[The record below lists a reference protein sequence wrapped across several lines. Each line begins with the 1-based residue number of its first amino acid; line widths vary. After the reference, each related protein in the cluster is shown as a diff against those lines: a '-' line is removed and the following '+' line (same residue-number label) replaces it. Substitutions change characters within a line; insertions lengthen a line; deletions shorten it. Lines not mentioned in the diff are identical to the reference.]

1 MRYRKEKNLFSAK
14 VYIDSR
20 VKKPGKL
27 VSGVITV
34 SSIFVGLIM
43 VFYYFYPAFASPPTT
58 PYAPGETTDPSCS
71 PGDTNCTV
79 YPPLT
84 TTLTGNTAITM
95 GTSSL
100 RFAYDSTNYTALNV
114 GTDGALTV
122 SSTSG
127 ATTTFANKIYFLSNA
142 YFNTIASGTWNGSVV
157 GVAYGG
163 TNSSTIAANGSII
176 YSDGTRYNATEVGTL
191 GYFLMSAGAGRP
203 VWINSTTFGSGTVN
217 SGTAG
222 QFPYYAS
229 NGTAL
234 TGTSTLFITPTS
246 LVGIGTTTP
255 TQKLSV
261 VGNVSNILDRSN
273 TSSISQIST
282 VTVGS
287 VPRGLFVS
295 GKYLYVANYDS
306 NTISIV
312 DVSNPS
318 VPVQIATTSVDT
330 NPISTFVSGRYL
342 YVANYTSNTVSV
354 VDISNPSSP
363 RKLSSV
369 AVEAQPTTIYVS
381 GHYAYVVNH
390 TSNTISVVDVSNPY
404 TPVQIATTSVGNSP
418 RSVYVSGRYAYVA
431 NYLGNTMSVV
441 DVSNPATPVEIATVS
456 VGSNPRGVYVSGRYA
471 YVANFSGATV
481 SVVDVS
487 NPAVPVQIATVPVG
501 TSPTAIYVSGRYA
514 YVSNWGSANISIVD
528 VSSSSAPSHIATV
541 PVGTN
546 PYSIFVSGRYIY
558 VANYGSNT
566 ISILDISGTEVSSL
580 IAHSAEVGN
589 LQSRNDILAQGNI
602 MAGTSLMAG
611 AGGIMSQGALS
622 IFASSTGS
630 TSSIFSID
638 SAASSSILKV
648 MANGRVGIGT
658 SSPGALLNLASDSN
672 TQLHLNRYGAS
683 GQTGTLRIGNQAGL
697 IANSRGGINNGV
709 LRNDGVLHL
718 TRNLVYN
725 SGDWELE
732 AADTGGLLE
741 VGNEGISLW
750 TSASAAAGTKNL
762 GIILM
767 ARDDGDLVIPAKV
780 GIGVPYNDST
790 VTTPLYVQGN
800 TSEIIRSVRT
810 STFTNVAPTGL
821 RLAQN
826 SSNSSLADGF
836 GMVMQFAIDSPSISE
851 TAIAEI
857 GGIRSGGNTSGAL
870 VFNTYDAGVNTEKL
884 RITPSGQIGINSSS
898 PVASLSLQ
906 GTSTVNIVEIAS
918 STGASLF
925 RINKDGNIGIGS
937 STPTTALTI
946 GGTGAL
952 SFGNIPATTGA
963 IRLENNTGIYGRR
976 ADNAADIGLLSLNTS
991 NQVIIGAFA
1000 STVLLSTDL
1009 GFSSDNTYDIGGGTR
1024 SPRHIFARSNM
1035 AAGTSTAIA
1044 RLTVQGDGT
1053 ANPFSVVTNTA
1064 AASSMFTILTNGRV
1078 GINTSS
1084 PIAMLSVQGTDG
1096 INPFSINSSTGE
1108 SLLNILT
1115 NGNVGISSSS
1125 PQYTL
1130 GVQGY
1135 ISGTR
1140 VYTGNPSVYFASDS
1154 GGITVNGGYLYAN
1167 GSGNSFY
1174 VQNKANF
1181 RGTIANDSAGYLTI
1195 VGGTSSST
1203 YFNST
1208 IGINTTSP
1216 LAKLDI
1222 WGAGN
1227 TSSTVSV
1234 NVHSASGTSTFKIDD
1249 AGNAFFA
1256 NDGVY
1261 YEASS
1266 SVTYVNSLETGP
1278 LNFDDNA
1285 GMVTWVDMTV
1295 SSTVVGT
1302 PNSYT
1307 AAINDNPMLMIYAES
1322 NGSGGIAN
1330 QTISINTSTTSTYK
1344 LYIDAGAS
1352 TTAGL
1357 GVNGFIKAS
1366 GYIAGT
1372 TTLDIAETY
1381 PLDPECEANGNCP
1394 TYGEVVCSGEDASST
1409 PFIKKCSVAYADNI
1423 LGVIS
1428 ENPGFILGGY
1438 DVSNVR
1444 IKGLYPTSFRP
1455 VALGGRVPV
1464 KVSNAN
1470 GIVKEGDYLT
1480 SSAEPGLAVKATE
1493 PGRVIG
1499 IALQSMEENAAI
1511 GTVTMFVNP
1520 HWSAGS
1526 LTEEQIGVDL
1536 PNFAQVVL
1544 DKFTL
1549 AVKNSLRKLG
1559 LAIKNGIAT
1568 VKELF
1573 ADKVTTQ
1580 QLCVGNT
1587 CVNEQ
1592 QLQDILNRT
1601 NVQAAQPNPTPSA
1614 SDNNSNIEVVS
1625 TNTTTVSAAE
1635 PAPSSTPGTVE
1646 NLTATPSS
1654 TSVVSSSVSEVVTT
1668 TP

>member
-1 MRYRKEKNLFSAK
+1 MLKSQKQKLFSVK
-14 VYIDSR
+14 VNAASGE
-20 VKKPGKL
+20 KKESKFLRGFLKL
-27 VSGVITV
+27 SPV
-34 SSIFVGLIM
+34 FVGLIM
-43 VFYYFYPAFASPPTT
+43 VFYYFYPAFASPPSS

-79 YPPLT
+79 YPPFT
-84 TTLTGNTAITM
+84 TTLTGTTAITM
-95 GTSSL
+95 GTSSI
-100 RFAYDSTNYTALNV
+100 RFAYDSTNYSSLTVAA
-114 GTDGALTV
+114 DGALTV
-122 SSTSG
+122 SSTNS
-127 ATTTFANKIYFLSNA
+127 ATTTFINKIYFLSNA
-142 YFNTIASGTWNGSVV
+142 YFNTIASGTWNGSVI
-157 GVAYGG
+157 GIAYGG
-163 TNSSTIAANGSII
+163 TNSSTIAANGSIV

-191 GYFLMSAGAGRP
+191 GYLLMSAGGGRP
-203 VWINSTTFGSGTVN
+203 VWINSTTLGTGIVG

-222 QFPYYAS
+222 QFPYYAT
-229 NGTAL
+229 NGTAVV
-234 TGTSTLFITPTS
+234 GTSTLFITPTS

-255 TQKLSV
+255 TQKLAV
-261 VGNVSNILDRSN
+261 VGNISNILDPSN
-273 TSSISQIST
+273 TSSISQVST
-282 VTVGS
+282 VTVGT

-295 GKYLYVANYDS
+295 GRYLYVANYND
-306 NTISIV
+306 NTISVV
-312 DVSNPS
+312 DVSNS
-318 VPVQIATTSVDT
+318 SAPVQIATTSVDT

-342 YVANYTSNTVSV
+342 YVANYNSNTVSV
-354 VDISNPSSP
+354 VDISNPSAP

-441 DVSNPATPVEIATVS
+441 DVSNPATPVEIATVA
-456 VGSNPRGVYVSGRYA
+456 VGANPRGVYVSGRYA

-487 NPAVPVQIATVPVG
+487 NPAVPVQIATAPVG
-501 TSPTAIYVSGRYA
+501 TSPMAIYVSGRYA
-514 YVSNWGSANISIVD
+514 YVANFSSANISIVD

-546 PYSIFVSGRYIY
+546 PYSIFVSGRNVY

-566 ISILDISGTEVSSL
+566 ISIVDIPGAEVSSL

-589 LQSRNDILAQGNI
+589 IQSRNDILAQGNI
-602 MAGTSLMAG
+602 MAGTGLMVG
-611 AGGIMSQGALS
+611 AGGIMSQGGLS
-622 IFASSTGS
+622 IFASTTGS

-638 SAASSSILKV
+638 SAASSSIIKV
-648 MANGRVGIGT
+648 LANGRVGIGT
-658 SSPGALLNLASDSN
+658 SSPQALLSLVNDSN
-672 TQLHLNRYGAS
+672 TQLHLNRSGAS

-697 IANSRGGINNGV
+697 ISNSRGGINNGV

-741 VGNEGISLW
+741 VGAEGISLW
-750 TSASAAAGTKNL
+750 TAASAAAGTKNL

-800 TSEIIRSVRT
+800 TSEIMRSVRT
-810 STFTNVAPTGL
+810 STLTNVAPTGL
-821 RLAQN
+821 RVAHN
-826 SSNSSLADGF
+826 STNSSLADGF

-857 GGIRSGGNTSGAL
+857 GGVRSGGDTSGAL
-870 VFNTYDAGVNTEKL
+870 VFSTYNAGVSTEKL
-884 RITPSGQIGINSSS
+884 RITPSGLIGINSTS
-898 PVASLSLQ
+898 PIASFALQ
-906 GTSTVNIVEIAS
+906 GTSTSNLFAFSS
-918 STGASLF
+918 STGANLL
-925 RINKDGNIGIGS
+925 RLTTDGGLGFG
-937 STPTTALTI
+937 TT
-946 GGTGAL
+946 
-952 SFGNIPATTGA
+952 PATTGA
-963 IRLENNTGIYGRR
+963 IRLENNTGIYARR

-991 NQVIIGAFA
+991 NQIVIGVNA
-1000 STVLLSTDL
+1000 SAVLLSTDL
-1009 GFSSDNTYDIGGGTR
+1009 GFSTDNTYDIGGGTR
-1024 SPRHIFARSNM
+1024 SPRHIFARSNI

-1053 ANPFSVVTNTA
+1053 ANPFSVVTSTA

-1084 PIAMLSVQGTDG
+1084 PVAMLALQGSDG
-1096 INPFSINSSTGE
+1096 INPLEIASSTGA
-1108 SLLNILT
+1108 SMFRILT
-1115 NGNVGISSSS
+1115 NGNIGIGNSAPLGDLEIGSTAESQGLLGITASTAGTSDIFFNNSSQNRGVIRYTHSSDSMALWSAGSERMRISS
-1125 PQYTL
+1125 TGL
-1130 GVQGY
+1130 VGV
-1135 ISGTR
+1135 GT
-1140 VYTGNPSVYFASDS
+1140 TTPLSKL
-1154 GGITVNGGYLYAN
+1154 TVV
-1167 GSGNSFY
+1167 GSGNNST
-1174 VQNKANF
+1174 
-1181 RGTIANDSAGYLTI
+1181 TIAFN
-1195 VGGTSSST
+1195 T
-1203 YFNST
+1203 Y
-1208 IGINTTSP
+1208 
-1216 LAKLDI
+1216 
-1222 WGAGN
+1222 
-1227 TSSTVSV
+1227 
-1234 NVHSASGTSTFKIDD
+1234 SASGTSTFKIDD

-1256 NDGVY
+1256 NDGIY

-1266 SVTYVNSLETGP
+1266 SVAYINSLETGP

-1285 GMVTWVDMTV
+1285 GMVTWVDMLV
-1295 SSTVVGT
+1295 SSSVAGT

-1409 PFIKKCSVAYADNI
+1409 VFIKKCSAAYADNI
-1423 LGVIS
+1423 IGVIS

-1470 GIVKEGDYLT
+1470 GAIKEGDYLT
-1480 SSAEPGLAVKATE
+1480 SSAEPGLAVKAIE

-1499 IALQSMEENAAI
+1499 IALQSVEENAET
-1511 GTVTMFVNP
+1511 GTVIMFVNP

-1526 LTEEQIGVDL
+1526 LTEESIGADL
-1536 PNFAQVVL
+1536 PDFADVVL

-1549 AVKNSLRKLG
+1549 AIKNSLRKLG

-1580 QLCVGNT
+1580 QLCVGST

-1601 NVQAAQPNPTPSA
+1601 NVQ
-1614 SDNNSNIEVVS
+1614 
-1625 TNTTTVSAAE
+1625 
-1635 PAPSSTPGTVE
+1635 PAPSNPSPVIPE
-1646 NLTATPSS
+1646 NEAVNAQTAPT
-1654 TSVVSSSVSEVVTT
+1654 SSVSAPESAVSSTTNIVETVVNETVLDTASSTPAVSDTAAGSTT
-1668 TP
+1668 AESQ